1 MVIVVWLAA
10 VVGLS
15 GCTDGDAASDE
26 LPGVDATPTITTTIP
41 PLGMILRPLA
51 RGRADVQVLLG
62 PGDSP
67 HTYEPTPSDVRSV
80 TGSLMLVHVNR
91 HLDGWVTTLP
101 AARIVPL
108 APLLPSTHRLPM
120 PPADGTDAGGPRAL
134 EHGHEQG
141 GPEHGGHEHG
151 DTDPHFWTSPRAVR
165 GVLPAMVDTLCAA
178 DPAGCT
184 TYRENADS
192 LSTDLQAI
200 DVQIDAMLRP
210 IRGRSVALSQ
220 PFFRYFLS
228 AYGLRVTYIIEPRP
242 AKEPSPRQIARQIQS
257 IRDDGVS
264 VIFTQTQL
272 PDRSARAVADGAGI
286 RTHALDPIGGV
297 PGRSTYRDLLLFNA
311 EQILDA
317 LGPEP
322 TPSASR

>member
-1 MVIVVWLAA
+1 MVVLVWLVA

-15 GCTDGDAASDE
+15 GCTDGDAASGDR
-26 LPGVDATPTITTTIP
+26 PGPDATPTITTTIP
-41 PLGMILRPLA
+41 PLGMILRPVA
-51 RGRADVQVLLG
+51 DGRAEVRVLLG

-80 TGSLMLVHVNR
+80 SGSLMLVHVNR

-101 AARIVPL
+101 AARVVPL
-108 APLLPSTHRLPM
+108 APLLPATQRLPM
-120 PPADGTDAGGPRAL
+120 PPADGTDDGGPRAAEH
-134 EHGHEQG
+134 EHGDHA
-141 GPEHGGHEHG
+141 HEHG
-151 DTDPHFWTSPRAVR
+151 DTDPHFWTSPQAVR
-165 GVLPAMVDTLCAA
+165 GVLPALVDTLCAA

-184 TYRENADS
+184 TYRANADS

-210 IRGRSVALSQ
+210 VRGRSVALSQ

-228 AYGLRVTYIIEPRP
+228 AYGVRVTHIIEPRP

-257 IRDDGVS
+257 IREEGVP
-264 VIFTQTQL
+264 VIFTQAQL

-286 RTHALDPIGGV
+286 PTHSLDPIGGV

-317 LGPEP
+317 IGPEP
-322 TPSASR
+322 APSASR